1 MKKSSSVITT
11 DLHCSDCPGH
21 FQTCEDCCGGDLK
34 LNESF
39 NVEPCVEDG
48 FTTIQENLLD
58 GLKTSKKHIPVFNF
72 VTS

>member
-1 MKKSSSVITT
+1 MKKSLNPSHASKLPLN
-11 DLHCSDCPGH
+11 LHCSDCPGS
-21 FQTCEDCCGGDLK
+21 FETCEDCCGGDLK

-39 NVEPCVEDG
+39 NEDG

-72 VTS
+72 LNS